1 MPISPAP
8 ARCWS
13 TPCCPTGPNAW
24 VTNGHSAGT
33 PPWAKPWA
41 SPSAGPTEHGARSGP
56 GRGPSRRVARAQ
68 PLGRGAGGRGPSGLR
83 RAGAVG
89 YRAAPGARLLRRHR
103 RDQRLC
109 HGHRHRL
116 GYGLR
121 ADGAGPCPHRHPA
134 RARRRGAARRLRPL
148 RRAGAGG
155 HRQPRGDQGLA
166 RGRTLARQCLARQ
179 HAAGDAP
186 RACANSMVRGLGL
199 VCADGVAYVPRRSPA
214 GGARPV
220 RRGGPRHRRD
230 GRSGD
235 PAMIAYATFGLMGL
249 LSLSIPVGIVL
260 FLLGFG
266 LDIFFT
272 PFPLMR
278 GLGNLVWSTSNNPT
292 LIAIPFF
299 VLLGEILVRSGIA
312 TRTYAALD
320 RWVSWLPGGLV
331 HANVA
336 TATMFSATSG
346 SSVATAATVATVAM
360 PQAEKL
366 GYDPKLFSGAIAAGG
381 TLGIMIPPSIN
392 LIVYGFLTQTS
403 IPQLFL
409 AGLVPGIA
417 LALAFLVVT
426 AIICALRP
434 ELGGERRTFPL
445 AQMLRALLDLLPILA
460 LFAII
465 IGTIYKGW
473 ATPTEAA
480 AVGVA
485 GALAIAAAV
494 GGLSARMLSE
504 SLLGTVRITSMIM
517 LVVIGAS
524 FLNFTLASAGLGS
537 ELRTFLEG
545 LGLTPLSFILVI
557 VAIYVVLGFFI
568 ETLSLMV
575 VTIPIIVPLV
585 VEMGYD
591 PIWFGILMIV
601 LIEMALIT
609 PPVGLNLY
617 VVQGARQSGTM
628 SEVMLGAIPYVIAM
642 LLMAVA
648 LIAFPQIALY
658 LPGALQ

>member
-1 MPISPAP
+1 MIGYVSI
-8 ARCWS
+8 
-13 TPCCPTGPNAW
+13 
-24 VTNGHSAGT
+24 
-33 PPWAKPWA
+33 
-41 SPSAGPTEHGARSGP
+41 
-56 GRGPSRRVARAQ
+56 
-68 PLGRGAGGRGPSGLR
+68 GL
-83 RAGAVG
+83 
-89 YRAAPGARLLRRHR
+89 
-103 RDQRLC
+103 
-109 HGHRHRL
+109 
-116 GYGLR
+116 
-121 ADGAGPCPHRHPA
+121 
-134 RARRRGAARRLRPL
+134 
-148 RRAGAGG
+148 
-155 HRQPRGDQGLA
+155 LA
-166 RGRTLARQCLARQ
+166 
-179 HAAGDAP
+179 
-186 RACANSMVRGLGL
+186 
-199 VCADGVAYVPRRSPA
+199 
-214 GGARPV
+214 
-220 RRGGPRHRRD
+220 
-230 GRSGD
+230 
-235 PAMIAYATFGLMGL
+235 L

-266 LDIFFT
+266 VDTFFS
-272 PFPLMR
+272 PFPLIR
-278 GLGNLVWSTSNNPT
+278 GLGNMVWSTSNNAT

-299 VLLGEILVRSGIA
+299 VMLGEILVRSGVA
-312 TRTYAALD
+312 ARTYAALD
-320 RWVSWLPGGLV
+320 KWISWLPGGLV

-392 LIVYGFLTQTS
+392 LIVSGFVTQTS

-409 AGLVPGIA
+409 AGLVPGIG
-417 LALAFLVVT
+417 LALAFIVIT
-426 AIICALRP
+426 ALICTIRP
-434 ELGGERRTFPL
+434 ELGGERRMFPL
-445 AQMLRALLDLLPILA
+445 PEMLRALVHLIPIILL
-460 LFAII
+460 FTVI

-485 GALAIAAAV
+485 GAVVIAAV
-494 GGLSARMLSE
+494 FGGVSIAMFYE
-504 SLLGTVRITSMIM
+504 SILGTVKITSMIM
-517 LVVIGAS
+517 LVVLGAS
-524 FLNFTLASAGLGS
+524 FLNFTLASAGLGN
-537 ELRTFLEG
+537 ELRQFLDG
-545 LGLTPLSFILVI
+545 LGLTPLMTILVI
-557 VAIYVVLGFFI
+557 VGIYIVLGFFI